1 MSSATAVSN
10 LIARYAELLDD
21 GDFAGLGELF
31 AEGHVRGQRRV
42 RVTHVGDMSRHLC
55 GRS

>member
-31 AEGHVRGQRRV
+31 AEGTFAGSDGSGSR
-42 RVTHVGDMSRHLC
+42 MSAT
-55 GRS
+55 

>member
-10 LIARYAELLDD
+10 LIARYAELIDD

-31 AEGHVRGQRRV
+31 A
-42 RVTHVGDMSRHLC
+42 GDTFAGSGGSGSGMSAT